1 MCSCYLVDSSSVA
14 LSRTRRFERE
24 TVAGSAGDG
33 DGHDGCSDG
42 ASAAG
47 GGSREGEKD
56 AGGFTAQFEQGEEIW
71 RGWCGRSSW

>member
-47 GGSREGEKD
+47 GGFGRGRED
-56 AGGFTAQFEQGEEIW
+56 AGGLGAQL
-71 RGWCGRSSW
+71 